1 MKCYQLRKEDQ
12 GVDASVLHKGGN
24 RMISGGGGRE
34 NLGGRAEEKEKREQ
48 EGTGER
54 YRGSGN

>member
-54 YRGSGN
+54 